1 MHMRKGGLSPADSP
15 RRQPRAGGLTG
26 SIEADM
32 DNFAS
37 LFEFLPIGAYRT
49 LPDGTQLRANPA
61 LVRLNGYA
69 SEAEMLAGVRDIA
82 HEWYVDPQRRTEF
95 RRLLESEG
103 RVTAFESE
111 VRRHKTRE
119 RIWIS
124 ENAHVVRD
132 ATGCIRYYE
141 GTVEEI
147 TERVQA
153 REALRRSQQQ
163 LQQIFD
169 LVPGVIYR
177 LVTPGGGQTRANLIS
192 PNVHGLFGVSAEAV
206 LADPLALRHLRHPDD
221 REQAEA
227 LIAAAGQ
234 ARQPLDIEFRI
245 VLADG
250 SVKWIH
256 QTSNPAPSEDGDEVR
271 IGLMLDIT
279 ARKQAEQALRVN
291 SELWKRALESTGD
304 GVWDLDL
311 VSGEEVYSPQCKAL
325 YGYADGEL
333 PNDPA
338 ALDRLTH
345 PDDVDRMRQDREDHY
360 AGRTPVYVNEHR
372 VLCKDGQW
380 KWILARG
387 IVISRDAAG
396 RPLRMIGTHTDITG
410 AKQAEALRFER
421 DRAAAADQAKSQFL
435 SRVSHEL
442 RTPLNAILGFAQL
455 LDMDAAASKRQRA
468 WIGHVLASGRHLLAL
483 MDDILDISSV
493 QTGALPMTLES
504 LPLRLVVEEAWA
516 MLAGTAQQAGISVV
530 DEVSP
535 SDTLAVRADRRRLK
549 QIVSNLLSNAIK
561 YNRPG
566 GWVRVRARSA
576 GDQVELS
583 VTDSG
588 PGLDEAQRARL
599 FQPFERLGAQHG
611 PVAGTGL
618 GLALSRQLAD
628 AMGGAIEVDSTPGV
642 GSTFVVRL
650 PAA

>member
-1 MHMRKGGLSPADSP
+1 
-15 RRQPRAGGLTG
+15 
-26 SIEADM
+26 M
-32 DNFAS
+32 DNFSS

-49 LPDGTQLRANPA
+49 LPDGTQLRANLA

-69 SEAEMLAGVRDIA
+69 SEAEMLAGVHDIA
-82 HEWYVDPQRRTEF
+82 LEWYVDPQRRAVF
-95 RRLLESEG
+95 RRLLEAEG
-103 RVTAFESE
+103 QVAGFESE
-111 VRRHKTRE
+111 VWRHKTRE

-132 ATGCIRYYE
+132 AAGRIDYYE

-177 LVTPGGGQTRANLIS
+177 LVTSPDGQTRASLIS
-192 PNVHGLFGVSAEAV
+192 PNVRELFGVSAEAV
-206 LADPLALRHLRHPDD
+206 LRDPLALRTLRHPDD
-221 REQAEA
+221 RTQAEA
-227 LIAAAGQ
+227 RLVAAAQAGQ
-234 ARQPLDIEFRI
+234 ALAIEFRI
-245 VLADG
+245 VLDDG
-250 SVKWIH
+250 TVKWIH
-256 QTSNPAPSEDGDEVR
+256 QTSNPAPAEDGNEVR

-279 ARKQAEQALRVN
+279 ARKQAEQALRDN

-311 VSGEEVYSPQCKAL
+311 AHGEEVYSPQCKAL
-325 YGYADGEL
+325 YGYSDDEL
-333 PNDPA
+333 PNLPT

-345 PDDVDRMRQDREDHY
+345 PDDVQRMRQDREDHF
-360 AGRTPVYVNEHR
+360 AGRTPAYVNEHR

-396 RPLRMIGTHTDITG
+396 RPLRMIGTHTDITA
-410 AKQAEALRFER
+410 AKQADALRFER

-455 LDMDAAASKRQRA
+455 LDMDAGASKRQRG
-468 WIGHVLASGRHLLAL
+468 WIAHVLASGRHLLAL
-483 MDDILDISSV
+483 MDDILEISSL

-504 LPLRLVVEEAWA
+504 LPLRPVVEEAWA
-516 MLAGTAQQAGISVV
+516 MLAGAAQEAGIAVI
-530 DEVSP
+530 DEVP
-535 SDTLAVRADRRRLK
+535 PGHALTVRADRRRLK

-566 GWVRVRARSA
+566 GWVRLRAQAA
-576 GDQVELS
+576 GDQVELA
-583 VTDSG
+583 VTDNG

-618 GLALSRQLAD
+618 GLSLSRQLAD
-628 AMGGAIEVDSTPGV
+628 AMGGTIEVDSTPGV
-642 GSTFVVRL
+642 GSTFRVRM